1 MAIKKRK
8 TKRKER
14 DFSVMSDDVSLQKRK
29 ESDLPHLVWDLDSSL
44 PFPSPLATYVAET
57 IRPSFQLFSEFQ
69 R

>member
-1 MAIKKRK
+1 
-8 TKRKER
+8 
-14 DFSVMSDDVSLQKRK
+14 MSDDVSLQKRK